1 MTLGRLLGLSED
13 AITCDLAETYHIY
26 DFYKLPPLKV
36 AVFVCGLRDDSRIM
50 LKLNDQKVSIDRI
63 ISAKTC
69 DNLSILVWS
78 KSKDAQNGINRPKLF
93 TDVLLGRDEEKKVQS
108 FADGDEFMK
117 AWFNNG

>member
-26 DFYKLPPLKV
+26 DFYKLPPFKV

-50 LKLNDQKVSIDRI
+50 MKLNDQKVSIDRM

-69 DNLSILVWS
+69 DNLSLLVWS